1 MMAPRW
7 LLKFLNVRELIV
19 LTFIWFS
26 DKFVR
31 ILFLLTFVFN
41 I

>member
-7 LLKFLNVRELIV
+7 LLKFLNVLGLIV